1 MLRLCLS
8 IFSETPAPLMDKS
21 LFDEDADNVFVVFVQ
36 NPHDIGERTPVI
48 DEEIADGDFSLGDGI
63 QGRRIPRVREHL
75 CGDTE
80 AVSFQRF
87 WLCHGDLS

>member
-1 MLRLCLS
+1 
-8 IFSETPAPLMDKS
+8 
-21 LFDEDADNVFVVFVQ
+21 
-36 NPHDIGERTPVI
+36 VI
-48 DEEIADGDFSLGDGI
+48 DKEIADGDFPFGDGI

-87 WLCHGDLS
+87 WLCHRDFS